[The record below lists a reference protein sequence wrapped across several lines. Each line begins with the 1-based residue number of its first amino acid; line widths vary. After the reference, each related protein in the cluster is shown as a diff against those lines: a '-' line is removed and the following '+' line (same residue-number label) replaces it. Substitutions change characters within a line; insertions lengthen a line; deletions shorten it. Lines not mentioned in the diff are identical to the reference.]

1 MTKREFLDLLE
12 SSLKGQIPPS
22 AVASNLQY
30 YRDYIAGEVAKGR
43 SEESVLEELG
53 DPRLIA
59 RTILSAA
66 GAAGE
71 RGFEESGRETG
82 RRGRNSYQGNQNG
95 RSSHGSAWKWIL
107 LLLVVMLL
115 ILSFVTRVIF
125 LVVRLLL
132 SPIFW
137 VFIVL
142 AFGAGYFFRRR

>member
-1 MTKREFLDLLE
+1 MTRKEFLDLLE
-12 SSLKGQIPPS
+12 SSLTGQVPPS
-22 AVASNLQY
+22 VVASNLQY

-59 RTILSAA
+59 RTIISAA
-66 GAAGE
+66 GAAGG
-71 RGFEESGRETG
+71 RGFEEAGRTNG
-82 RRGRNSYQGNQNG
+82 RPEQKAYRGQNG
-95 RSSHGSAWKWIL
+95 RSSHGSSWKWIL
-107 LLLVVMLL
+107 ILLVVMLL
-115 ILSFVTRVIF
+115 VLSLVTRVIF
-125 LVVRLLL
+125 LVLRLLL